1 MEQKIRNDFEK
12 AMNFRHACK
21 LFDENK
27 KMSQGDLDF
36 ILEAGRMSPSSCG
49 MEQWKFLVVRDEK
62 LKAAIRPVAWNQPQI
77 TTCSELVVILYKKQM
92 RSTTPYIQSQ
102 YKRVFGADTVGDW
115 YRDSIDP
122 ASDEALECMAMNQ
135 CHIAAAN
142 MMSAAA
148 SIGIDSCPI
157 GGYDKTALESVMPI
171 DLSLYGVALM
181 IPLGY
186 RVKEQQRRIRSDISE
201 LVEYI

>member
-1 MEQKIRNDFEK
+1 MRNDFEK
-12 AMNFRHACK
+12 AMHFRHACK

-27 KMSQGDLDF
+27 KMSQSDLDF

-92 RSTTPYIQSQ
+92 RSNTTYIKAQ
-102 YKRVFGADTVGDW
+102 YKKVFGADEVGDW
-115 YRDSIDP
+115 YKGFIDP
-122 ASDEALECMAMNQ
+122 MSDEALECWAMQQ

-142 MMSAAA
+142 MMTAAA
-148 SIGIDSCPI
+148 YIGIDSCPI
-157 GGYDKTALESVMPI
+157 GGYDKAALEDTLGI
-171 DLSLYGVALM
+171 DKSLYGVALM
-181 IPLGY
+181 LPFGY
-186 RVKEQQRRIRSDISE
+186 RGKEQQPRIRSDISE
-201 LVEYI
+201 LVEYV

>member
-1 MEQKIRNDFEK
+1 MRNDFEK
-12 AMNFRHACK
+12 AMHFRHACR

-49 MEQWKFLVVRDEK
+49 MEQWKFLVVRDEG

-77 TTCSELVVILYKKQM
+77 TTCSELVVVLYKKQM

-102 YKRVFGADTVGDW
+102 YKRVFGVDEVGEW
-115 YRDSIDP
+115 YKNFLDP
-122 ASDEALECMAMNQ
+122 ASDATLECMAMNQ

-142 MMSAAA
+142 MMTGAA
-148 SIGIDSCPI
+148 SIGVDSCAI
-157 GGYDKTALESVMPI
+157 GGYNKAALESVLPI

-181 IPLGY
+181 LPFGY
-186 RVKEQQRRIRSDISE
+186 RVKEQQPRVRLDMKE

>member
-1 MEQKIRNDFEK
+1 MRNEFEK
-12 AMNFRHACK
+12 AMHFRHACK
-21 LFDENK
+21 LFDDTK
-27 KMSQGDLDF
+27 KMPQEDLDF

-77 TTCSELVVILYKKQM
+77 TTCSELVVVLYKKQM
-92 RSTTPYIQSQ
+92 RSNTPYIQAE
-102 YKRVFGADTVGDW
+102 YKKVFGADEVGDW
-115 YRDSIDP
+115 YKNFIDP
-122 ASDEALECMAMNQ
+122 MSDASLECMAMNQ
-135 CHIAAAN
+135 CHIAVAN
-142 MMSAAA
+142 MMTAAA

-157 GGYDKTALESVMPI
+157 GGYDKAALESVLPI

-186 RVKEQQRRIRSDISE
+186 RVKEQQRRIRSDIKE

>member
-1 MEQKIRNDFEK
+1 MRNDFEK
-12 AMNFRHACK
+12 AMHFRHACK

-27 KMSQGDLDF
+27 KMSQSDLDF

-92 RSTTPYIQSQ
+92 RSTTPYIKAQ
-102 YKRVFGADTVGDW
+102 YKKLFGADEVGEW
-115 YRDSIDP
+115 YRDFIDP
-122 ASDEALECMAMNQ
+122 MSDETLECWAMQQ

-142 MMSAAA
+142 MMTAAA
-148 SIGIDSCPI
+148 YIGIDSCPI
-157 GGYDKTALESVMPI
+157 GGYDKAALEDTLGI
-171 DLSLYGVALM
+171 DKSLYGVALM
-181 IPLGY
+181 VPLGY
-186 RVKEQQRRIRSDISE
+186 RGKEQQPRIRSDISE
-201 LVEYI
+201 LAEYV